1 MVCAFRDLADRD
13 SDGKLSKEDF
23 AVAMYLIRQKISG
36 KPLPET
42 LPPSLIPPSERT
54 GASKPLPPEPVP
66 EPEEDIFSDPP
77 PAPAPTLVAPT
88 PSPARSNSRMS
99 GPRNGPRTAA
109 AATAAPA
116 TPPPPASPE
125 PPPPPPHGL
134 PPEDDE
140 PRSGT
145 PPPPYTE
152 TDDLDLL

>member
-66 EPEEDIFSDPP
+66 DPEEDILVILPLHP
-77 PAPAPTLVAPT
+77 HLLLLPLLLHLQGRTL
-88 PSPARSNSRMS
+88 
-99 GPRNGPRTAA
+99 G
-109 AATAAPA
+109 
-116 TPPPPASPE
+116 
-125 PPPPPPHGL
+125 
-134 PPEDDE
+134 
-140 PRSGT
+140 
-145 PPPPYTE
+145 
-152 TDDLDLL
+152 